1 MKKLGR
7 FVAAALLAQCVSAYA
22 ADLPPGVD
30 PVQAGQELA
39 RELRSTRP
47 STNAEFTG
55 TLLITKPGFTNR
67 VPIEC
72 RIETHGPSWTVT
84 YTTKPGGNQPA
95 QRVSIK
101 HAPDQQNIYV
111 YAEGNDLSK
120 TRQLKPEQL
129 TLPLAG
135 SDFYL
140 MDLGLEF
147 FNWPKQ
153 RLIKTEMRR
162 SRSTRVLE
170 STNTAP
176 TPGSYSRVLSWI
188 DVETDGL
195 LRAEAYD
202 TSNQQQK
209 VFEVGSFKKIRGE
222 WQLQDL
228 RIQNPK
234 AKTRTDLRFNFGE
247 DAKPV
252 KQSRQMIQAPVVC
265 LLCYKSVG
273 L

>member
-1 MKKLGR
+1 MKILGR
-7 FVAAALLAQCVSAYA
+7 FLVAALLTQCVVSDA

-55 TLLITKPGFTNR
+55 TLIVTKPAFTNK

-72 RIETHGPSWTVT
+72 RIETHGPTWTVT
-84 YTTKPGGNQPA
+84 YTTKASGNQPA
-95 QRVSIK
+95 QRISIK
-101 HAPDQQNIYV
+101 HAPDQQNIYL
-111 YAEGNDLSK
+111 YAEGSDLSK

-153 RLIKTEMRR
+153 RLTKTEMRR

-170 STNTAP
+170 STNPSAA
-176 TPGSYSRVLSWI
+176 PGSYSRVLSWI

-202 TSNQQQK
+202 VKNDRQK
-209 VFEVGSFKKIRGE
+209 VFEVGSFKKVRGE
-222 WQLQDL
+222 WQLQNL
-228 RIQNPK
+228 RIENPK
-234 AKTRTDLRFNFGE
+234 AKTRTDLRFNFDE
-247 DAKPV
+247 DAKKEARKSTHTPV
-252 KQSRQMIQAPVVC
+252 LC